1 MVGALRR
8 RRRDESPDEALLRAV
23 YEEHG
28 QAVLAYANRLVRDRH
43 AAADV
48 VQETFLRAWRHPEV
62 LVRGHGRLRGWLL
75 AVARNIVI
83 DRARA
88 LAIRPQEVADVA
100 IELGGGGIAAEP
112 DHAERVAAAVAVTSA
127 MAGLSGDHQQ
137 VLRHL
142 YWGDRSVADTA
153 ADIGI
158 TVGTVKSRAH
168 YAIAALRKA
177 LARRGGA
184 VTDLVGHDPSPLA
197 ERRRAQ
203 LLTNHALG
211 LLSESEARDLEAHLA
226 GCAQCCQDW
235 EAIRDDRGPGRGE
248 HPRGVLRHDPRRPRR
263 SDLPGHPA
271 RGPAGETRDDL
282 APAAPA
288 SSSPPW
294 SCWSPWRGCWVALWV
309 GRPHLRGP
317 RSCRP
322 RVPGRCRAP
331 VSAGRRCARPSPR
344 PGSGCVW
351 R

>member
-1 MVGALRR
+1 MVGAPRR
-8 RRRDESPDEALLRAV
+8 RRRDEPPDEALLRAV

-62 LVRGHGRLRGWLL
+62 LVRGHGRVRGWLL

-88 LAIRPQEVADVA
+88 LAIRPQEVPDVA

-112 DHAERVAAAVAVTSA
+112 DHADRVAAAVAVTSA

-177 LARRGGA
+177 LAGG
-184 VTDLVGHDPSPLA
+184 
-197 ERRRAQ
+197 E
-203 LLTNHALG
+203 
-211 LLSESEARDLEAHLA
+211 
-226 GCAQCCQDW
+226 
-235 EAIRDDRGPGRGE
+235 GR
-248 HPRGVLRHDPRRPRR
+248 
-263 SDLPGHPA
+263 
-271 RGPAGETRDDL
+271 
-282 APAAPA
+282 
-288 SSSPPW
+288 
-294 SCWSPWRGCWVALWV
+294 
-309 GRPHLRGP
+309 
-317 RSCRP
+317 
-322 RVPGRCRAP
+322 
-331 VSAGRRCARPSPR
+331 
-344 PGSGCVW
+344 
-351 R
+351 